1 MNVYLN
7 FANGMDNIVK
17 INHVLPFTTNF
28 LVFNRKNVFGIYN
41 KIIANIGIY
50 HQIFVNL

>member
-7 FANGMDNIVK
+7 FAYGMDNIVK
-17 INHVLPFTTNF
+17 INNVLPFKTNL
-28 LVFNRKNVFGIYN
+28 LVFNRKNVFGIFN
-41 KIIANIGIY
+41 KIIANIGTY